1 MLCVSY
7 VCAQDLGLEYNVIIG
22 VTYVGMCSFV
32 GVCVHACMCVCGVS
46 MCVYVYDIVCVCVCV
61 YVCGYRIRV

>member
-32 GVCVHACMCVCGVS
+32 GVCVHACMCVCVGL
-46 MCVYVYDIVCVCVCV
+46 VCVCMCMTLYVCV
-61 YVCGYRIRV
+61 CMCLCVWV